1 MQIVNIDLNACNKSY
16 ACVRI
21 CPVKAISARNDG
33 KPEVNHD
40 RCIGC
45 GSCLSVCG
53 SDAVSNYSDIDWA
66 IELLAS
72 ESKVAAIVDPTISGE
87 FPDILDY
94 RKFVEMI
101 RTLGFDYVVE
111 ISFGV
116 DLVAEKYR
124 LLLENF
130 KGKYYLTANCP
141 SLVSFVEK
149 FHPELTDNLAPIVTP
164 MTATAKVVHKT
175 YGDDVKIIC
184 FGPCLS
190 AKHDAQLFQD
200 DGKIDAVL
208 TFRELRQ
215 MFDRFNIKEGMVEFS
230 DFDPP
235 IGNLGSLYPLPNG
248 FTYASGVSTDLLKG
262 SVIAASGRDNMIHA
276 VEEFTTESDTM
287 KKHFSLFYD
296 QGCLM
301 GPGTTVSAN
310 KFLRRSMVV
319 AYAKKRLLSFD
330 RQKWEEALKA
340 YSELDLS
347 RTFVKDD
354 QRLPVPGND
363 RIEEILK
370 SLGKDLE
377 KKTSCSACGHKS
389 CRDFAISIDQG
400 LSKPEMCL
408 NYSLRSK
415 SEYIKVLK
423 SNNDKLKKL
432 TDTQHEV
439 EKGLKAEN
447 ARIKQEVQ
455 TISTLLQNL
464 PSAAVIVNDKL
475 KVIESNQS
483 FVKILGEDA
492 AIVNEVIPG
501 LVGADLKSL
510 LPHPIYNLF
519 AYVLEHDEHIIGK
532 DVFYGDNLLN
542 VSIYSLKSNKIVG
555 GVFRDMQLAEV
566 RNEEV
571 VNRVTEVIDENLK
584 MVQNIAYLLGEGAS
598 TTEKM
603 LNSIIQTYQ
612 KLKQQNKSHE

>member
-1 MQIVNIDLNACNKSY
+1 MQIINIDLNACNKSY

-21 CPVKAISARNDG
+21 CPVKAISSRDDG
-33 KPEVNHD
+33 KPVVNHD

-53 SDAVSNYSDIDWA
+53 SNAVSHCSDLDRA
-66 IELLAS
+66 VELLAS
-72 ESKVAAIVDPTISGE
+72 EQKVAAIVDPTISGE

-116 DLVAEKYR
+116 DLVAEKYKT
-124 LLLENF
+124 LLENF

-149 FHPELTDNLAPIVTP
+149 FHPELTENLAPIVTP
-164 MTATAKVVHKT
+164 MTATAKVVRKT
-175 YGDDVKIIC
+175 YGMDVKIVC

-190 AKHDAQLFQD
+190 AKYDAHLFED
-200 DGKIDAVL
+200 DGRIDAVL

-215 MFDRFNIKEGMVEFS
+215 LFERFNIKEGMVEFS

-235 IGNLGSLYPLPNG
+235 IGYLGSLYPLPNG
-248 FTYASGVSTDLLKG
+248 FTYASGVSTDLLYG
-262 SVIAASGRDNMIHA
+262 SVVSASGKENMIHA
-276 VEEFTTESDTM
+276 VEEFSAESDSM

-301 GPGTTVSAN
+301 GPGTTVSSN

-319 AYAKKRLLSFD
+319 AYANKRLKDFD
-330 RQKWEEALKA
+330 RPRWEQEMRN
-340 YSELDLS
+340 YSALDLS

-363 RIEEILK
+363 RIEEIMK

-377 KKTSCSACGHKS
+377 KRPSCSACGYRS
-389 CRDFAISIDQG
+389 CRDFAISISQG

-408 NYSLRSK
+408 NYSIRSK
-415 SEYIKVLK
+415 SEYIRVLK

-432 TDTQHEV
+432 TDTQNDV

-447 ARIKQEVQ
+447 QKIKQEVQ
-455 TISTLLQNL
+455 TISALFQNL
-464 PSAAVIVNDKL
+464 PSAAVIVNEKL
-475 KVIESNQS
+475 QIIESNQS

-492 AIVNEVIPG
+492 AVINEVIPG
-501 LVGADLKSL
+501 MVGADLKSL
-510 LPHPIYNLF
+510 LPHNIYNLF
-519 AYVLEHDEHIIGK
+519 AYVLEQDENVIGK
-532 DVFYGDNLLN
+532 DVNHGENLLN

-555 GVFRDMQLAEV
+555 GVFRDMHIAEV
-566 RNEEV
+566 RKEEV
-571 VNRVTEVIDENLK
+571 INRVTEVIDENLK
-584 MVQNIAYLLGEGAS
+584 MVQNIAFLLGEGAS
-598 TTEKM
+598 NTEKM
-603 LNSIIQTYQ
+603 LNSIIETYQ
-612 KLKQQNKSHE
+612 KLKKQQGS